1 MLIRHAFCRQLG
13 VRSIASLLVLS
24 TVLIAMSGLALAQE
38 GRLRVG
44 IDVPVQLD
52 PAFASSDAE
61 ITVLNAVYDY
71 LVDVDAANNPV
82 PRLADAWTVSEDGL
96 VYSFELRAGVTFHD
110 GSPLTAADVVYTYDR
125 LRDAS
130 LELPTADLY
139 SNIAAVTASGDLEVS
154 FTLSETNPFFLFDL
168 SDNHALIVQDGAS
181 ELGSTFNGTGPF
193 VVQSYQ
199 AEDRMIL
206 AANPDYFVAGKPG
219 VAELELIFFA
229 DQSASV
235 SAIRGGQLDLI
246 MRMPTPLFQSL
257 LNVDGIDTVT
267 VPTNG
272 FDLIRLRSD
281 RAPGNDPRV
290 VEALKLGIDRDQIT
304 EVVTE
309 GTAVVGSDSPIGPL
323 YEAYHRA
330 DIVPPARDPARAREL
345 LAEAG
350 YPDGLALEL
359 HTPDSGDRPDLA
371 VVLKEQLAEAG
382 FEIEIVVEPESVYY
396 GDNNWLEVDFG
407 ITGWGSRPIPQFY
420 LDVMLV
426 CDAVWNE
433 SHHCDE
439 EFDRLANI
447 AGTTLDEAER
457 IEAYAEIQRMLASSG
472 PIVIPY
478 FFPQFGAINDDFTGL
493 AMKAFPGRTDLAQ
506 ITLR

>member
-1 MLIRHAFCRQLG
+1 MLVRHAFCKRLG
-13 VRSIASLLVLS
+13 DRIIAHLVVVS
-24 TVLIAMSGLALAQE
+24 TVLIAIGGLGFAQE
-38 GRLRVG
+38 GSLRVG
-44 IDVPVQLD
+44 LDVPLQLD

-71 LVDVDAANNPV
+71 LVDIDAANNPV
-82 PRLADAWTVSEDGL
+82 PRLATSWSVSDDGL
-96 VYSFELRAGVTFHD
+96 SYTFALREGVTFHD
-110 GSPLTAADVVYTYDR
+110 GSPLTSADVVYTYDR
-125 LRDAS
+125 LRDAG

-139 SNIAAVTASGDLEVS
+139 GNIATVEAAGEFEVT
-154 FTLSETNPFFLFDL
+154 FTLLETNPFFLFDL
-168 SDNHALIVQDGAS
+168 SDNHALIVPEGAQD
-181 ELGSTFNGTGPF
+181 LGTTFIGSGPF
-193 VVQSYQ
+193 MVDSYQ
-199 AEDRMIL
+199 PEDRMIL
-206 AANPDYFVAGKPG
+206 SANPDYFIDGKPG

-229 DQSASV
+229 DQAAAV
-235 SAIRGGQLDLI
+235 SALRGGQIDLV

-257 LNVDGIDTVT
+257 QNLPGIETVA

-290 VEALKLGIDRDQIT
+290 VEALKLGIDREQIT
-304 EVVTE
+304 EVVTD

-323 YEAYHRA
+323 YESYYRD
-330 DIVPPARDPARAREL
+330 DIRPPARDPVRARAL

-350 YPDGLALEL
+350 YPDGLSLEL

-382 FEIEIVVEPESVYY
+382 FDIEIVVEPESVYY
-396 GDNNWLEVDFG
+396 GENNWLEVDFG

-439 EFDRLANI
+439 EFDRLAMV

-457 IEAYAEIQRMLASSG
+457 VEAYSEIQRMLASTG

-478 FFPQFGAINDDFTGL
+478 FFPQFGAIADDFEGL
-493 AMKAFPGRTDLAQ
+493 EMKAFPGRTDLAL
-506 ITLR
+506 ISLR